1 MTARETSAHKRTV
14 IPQSQESFLPFDINA
29 LSPQQRQR
37 YLAFAEPTEEPVKSM
52 LASDIFMMDEISHT
66 YSKYE
71 RDAEQRKQDRVIG
84 LLKAAEARSR
94 LRNVRLRFQNMRAQ
108 EINHLIACQ
117 KTARGAVRLEVFLPP
132 RKNIQKLADN
142 LDRVQRSRVEA
153 ILEDENGEIFIR
165 RT

>member
-1 MTARETSAHKRTV
+1 MTARETATRKGTI
-14 IPQSQESFLPFDINA
+14 IPKSRKSLLSLDVNA
-29 LSPQQRQR
+29 VSPQQRER

-52 LASDIFMMDEISHT
+52 LASDILMMDKISHAH
-66 YSKYE
+66 SMRE
-71 RDAEQRKQDRVIG
+71 RDAEQKKQARVIG
-84 LLKAAEARSR
+84 LLKAAEARNR
-94 LRNVRLRFQNMRAQ
+94 LRNVRLRFQNLRAQ
-108 EINHLIACQ
+108 EINHLISCQ

>member
-1 MTARETSAHKRTV
+1 MTARETATHKGTI
-14 IPQSQESFLPFDINA
+14 IPKSWKSLLSLDVNA
-29 LSPQQRQR
+29 VSPQQKER
-37 YLAFAEPTEEPVKSM
+37 YLAFGDPTEEPVKSM
-52 LASDIFMMDEISHT
+52 LASDILMMDKISHEHST
-66 YSKYE
+66 RE
-71 RDAEQRKQDRVIG
+71 RDAEQKKQARVIG
-84 LLKAAEARSR
+84 LLKAAEARNR
-94 LRNVRLRFQNMRAQ
+94 LRNVRLRFQNLRAQ
-108 EINHLIACQ
+108 EINHLISCQ

>member
-1 MTARETSAHKRTV
+1 MTARETSMGKVTMK
-14 IPQSQESFLPFDINA
+14 PKSQKNFLPFDINTA
-29 LSPQQRQR
+29 SPQQRER

-52 LASDIFMMDEISHT
+52 LASEIFMLDKLSQKHCMR
-66 YSKYE
+66 E
-71 RDAEQRKQDRVIG
+71 RDVEQKKQARLIG
-84 LLKAAEARSR
+84 VLKAAEARNR
-94 LRNVRLRFQNMRAQ
+94 LRNVRLRFQNLRAQ

-165 RT
+165 RP